1 MFSAFFSGSEIAY
14 ASVNELRLK
23 KAAEAENGNKL
34 AKFAYSIYS
43 NYDDA
48 LITILIGNNLVN
60 IASSSVATVIA
71 IDIMGDKGTW
81 VATAI
86 MTVIILT
93 FGEIVPK
100 IIAER

>member
-1 MFSAFFSGSEIAY
+1 M
-14 ASVNELRLK
+14 
-23 KAAEAENGNKL
+23 
-34 AKFAYSIYS
+34 
-43 NYDDA
+43 
-48 LITILIGNNLVN
+48 N

-100 IIAER
+100 IVAVQTAQGAYDNHVPHSMADTARSQGAR